1 MKFIKSQLIASI
13 SAKGGKHVADTTIW
27 AVHYANMRN
36 PRSNVS
42 KKIAELGKA
51 PKGMEYIAVV
61 GSIGRSGHSASDVHI
76 FLAPV
81 ATIGTDE
88 TLYREFEKF

>member
-1 MKFIKSQLIASI
+1 MKSIKSQLIQSI
-13 SAKGGKHVADTTIW
+13 AAKGGKHVADTTVW
-27 AVHYANMRN
+27 AVHHANLKN

-42 KKIAELGKA
+42 KKIKALGEA

-61 GSIGRSGHSASDVHI
+61 GAIGRSGHAASDVHI

-88 TLYREFEKF
+88 TLYRMFEKF

>member
-1 MKFIKSQLIASI
+1 MK
-13 SAKGGKHVADTTIW
+13 
-27 AVHYANMRN
+27 N

-42 KKIAELGKA
+42 KKSAELGKA
-51 PKGMEYIAVV
+51 PKGMQYIAVV
-61 GSIGRSGHSASDVHI
+61 GAIGRSGHSASDVHI

-88 TLYREFEKF
+88 PLYREFEKF